1 MELKVIGKAVLSIS
15 AEECANLRETKK
27 FLFNLC
33 KKMQNGDFKF
43 VASDYDTLSDE
54 QFEDVIHIL
63 DVLTDDDITE
73 DGLELI

>member
-1 MELKVIGKAVLSIS
+1 
-15 AEECANLRETKK
+15 
-27 FLFNLC
+27 
-33 KKMQNGDFKF
+33 MQNGDFKF